1 MKWFVLG
8 IIVTL
13 IVLSAAAYIYLAQ
26 GFVSA
31 RADVKPGMMD
41 SWLGSA
47 MDASTS
53 RHAPKLTNPAPDTQ
67 ETLLAGA
74 KIYASSCGICHGT
87 PADHD
92 SKLGKSFYP
101 PVPQFF
107 GDDPPDMKE
116 NENFYIIKHGVR
128 MTAMPAWGDLLSDQQ
143 IWQTVALLKHIDQ
156 KSVPAEVQQELNASQ
171 ARQ

>member
-1 MKWFVLG
+1 VKWFVLG

-13 IVLSAAAYIYLAQ
+13 VALAAAAYIYLEH

-31 RADVKPGMMD
+31 RADVNPGMMD

-47 MDASTS
+47 MDASTT
-53 RHAPKLTNPAPDTQ
+53 RHAPKLANPVPDTQ
-67 ETLLAGA
+67 DTLLAGA
-74 KIYASSCGICHGT
+74 KTYTSVCAGCHGT

-92 SKLGKSFYP
+92 SKFGKAFYP
-101 PVPQFF
+101 PAPQFF

-128 MTAMPAWGDLLSDQQ
+128 MTAMPSWGDLLNDQQ
-143 IWQTVALLKHIDQ
+143 IWQTVAFLKHVDQ
-156 KSVPAEVQQELNASQ
+156 KNLPAEVQQELNSSKS
-171 ARQ
+171 RQ